1 MTEAVD
7 LRTVVLLTTFVA
19 MTTALAMVFLWR
31 SHPDESS
38 LPVWAL
44 GALLVAAGYMGV
56 ALREWIS
63 PFVSIPLANAC
74 ITTGHACFLVGV
86 DRLTGRK
93 PPPWPA
99 VAALGLAILGALS
112 YFTFV
117 QSSTAIRMAIQFL
130 AIGLLSIM
138 TARRLLAASDSGQGV
153 PSRSVAVIFM
163 GYGLILLARVGLMP
177 FDAPGHNLFAPNAI
191 HQVVFVAMLLFY
203 AALMYCFP
211 ALLFTKEIAQRQQS
225 EAGLRASRDD
235 LHNILATSLD
245 GFWNV
250 NSQGQ
255 LIDVNDRYA
264 EQSGYPR
271 EELLGMSIPDLEAQE
286 SAEVTASHIQRV
298 VETGCDQFETVH
310 RRKDGSLW
318 NVEINTIYLP
328 AQGGRF
334 FVFLRDISERKK
346 AESEILATR
355 NQLQA
360 TLHEKAAILNSVAAT
375 VAVVDRNGTI
385 REVNDPW
392 RRFALENGVE
402 PGKPAAHTE
411 VGANYLAACKA
422 SHGLSTD
429 NALEARD
436 GIQAVLERRR
446 AVFRLEYP
454 CHSPNQERWFIMM
467 VVPLGQNPDDGVVIT
482 HTDITEVRRSEARLA
497 LVREQ
502 RDTLVREVHHRIKNN
517 LQSVAGLLQRELGRF
532 VELDPRLETAISQV
546 HAIAIVHGLQSASP
560 DEAIRLCDSARSIC
574 KTVSDLSQ
582 RPVLFHVEDEHTA
595 FRSVRIENSEAVSIS
610 LVINE
615 LVLNAI
621 KHSPHGSTP
630 TVSMSANGGSAR
642 LVICNALTTAPEFKI
657 DTGEGL
663 GTGLRLV
670 LSLLPENGAHL
681 AYELDTESFMLT
693 RLELTAPVVNTTLQ
707 KEPG

>member
-1 MTEAVD
+1 MTDAID
-7 LRTVVLLTTFVA
+7 LRTVMLLTTFVA
-19 MTTALAMVFLWR
+19 MTTAMAMVFLWR

-44 GALLVAAGYMGV
+44 GALLVAAGYLGV

-99 VAALGLAILGALS
+99 IVALGLAIMGLLS

-117 QSSTAIRMAIQFL
+117 QSSTAIRMAIQFV
-130 AIGLLSIM
+130 AIGLLSVM
-138 TARRLLAASDSGQGV
+138 TARRLLAAGDSGHGV
-153 PSRSVAVIFM
+153 PHRSVAVLFL
-163 GYGLILLARVGLMP
+163 GYGLVLLIRVGVMP
-177 FDAPGHNLFAPNAI
+177 FDAPGQNLFAPSPI
-191 HQVVFVAMLLFY
+191 HQAVFVVMLLFH
-203 AALMYCFP
+203 AALMYGFP
-211 ALLFTKEIAQRQQS
+211 ALLFAKEIRQRQQS
-225 EAGLRASRDD
+225 EANLRDSRDD
-235 LHNILATSLD
+235 FQNTLATTLD

-250 NSQGQ
+250 SAQGR
-255 LIDVNDRYA
+255 LIDVNERYA

-286 SAEVTASHIQRV
+286 SAEVTASHIQRII
-298 VETGCDQFETVH
+298 ETGHDQFETVH

-318 NVEINTIYLP
+318 HVEINTIYLP
-328 AQGGRF
+328 EKGGKF
-334 FVFLRDISERKK
+334 FVFLRDISERKN
-346 AESEILATR
+346 ALAALHASEAS
-355 NQLQA
+355 
-360 TLHEKAAILNSVAAT
+360 KAAILNSVAAT
-375 VAVVDRNGTI
+375 IAVVNRNGII

-422 SHGLSTD
+422 GHGLPAD
-429 NALEARD
+429 NALEACA
-436 GIQAVLERRR
+436 GIEAVLDRRLP
-446 AVFRLEYP
+446 VFRLEYP
-454 CHSPNQERWFIMM
+454 CHSPNHERWFIMM

-497 LVREQ
+497 LAREQ

-532 VELDPRLETAISQV
+532 LELDPRLETAISQV
-546 HAIAIVHGLQSASP
+546 HAIAIVHGLQSAHP
-560 DEAIRLCDSARSIC
+560 DEAVRLCDSIRSIC

-610 LVINE
+610 LMINE

-630 TVSMSANGGSAR
+630 TVSLSADGGSAR
-642 LVICNALTTAPEFKI
+642 LVIRNALTTAPEFKI

-681 AYELDTESFMLT
+681 TYELDTESFMLT
-693 RLELTAPVVNTTLQ
+693 RLELTAPVISATLAQ
-707 KEPG
+707 EPG